1 MRALKVIGNCCFVFL
16 AIISVCISL
25 VYAYV
30 HFFVKDTTVGTNYI
44 DNQIAV
50 DIVKKEDMTE
60 EQINEYEER
69 YFMEANFY
77 SNAKNNGIALQ
88 ELKFN
93 YFTDYSLTESAY
105 RSTGMQYLGDF
116 KQSDLIIEETTHEEA
131 QKYESSAFSYYDTTN
146 GISWE
151 GNKLRTQL
159 NRESAFTIKI
169 DNRAFQIH
177 NVYHCLS

>member
-1 MRALKVIGNCCFVFL
+1 MRALKVIGNCCLVLL

-30 HFFVKDTTVGTNYI
+30 HFFVKDITVGTNYI

-93 YFTDYSLTESAY
+93 YFTDYSSAGA
-105 RSTGMQYLGDF
+105 STAG
-116 KQSDLIIEETTHEEA
+116 
-131 QKYESSAFSYYDTTN
+131 SSATTV
-146 GISWE
+146 GSWFLAL
-151 GNKLRTQL
+151 K
-159 NRESAFTIKI
+159 S
-169 DNRAFQIH
+169 
-177 NVYHCLS
+177 NVLSLEIFLLALFL